1 MTNTAL
7 LADRIKKSGYRKSY
21 IAKRLGL
28 TAYGFARKV
37 RGDSEFKAAEI
48 ATLCELLGIDDLAE
62 KEAIFFA

>member
-7 LADRIKKSGYRKSY
+7 LAERIEKSGLKKNY
-21 IAKRLGL
+21 IAKVLGL
-28 TAYGFARKV
+28 TGYGFARKV

-48 ATLCELLGIDDLAE
+48 AALCDLLGIDDLAE